1 MARTISGHTA
11 ITSTRSPLLAVRHVP
26 GRPVSLRTHRA
37 FLPLFLRLAVLLDI
51 NVAKLSPKDTWSYA
65 YRAPR
70 MGSSSSVSDHAG
82 YACDFW
88 SARIGAHTWPS
99 KMSKDQAEVMS
110 GILERFRTVDG
121 RHLFGW
127 GACNKAPGV
136 VYTGPTYNRPESN
149 DPMHVFV
156 APRITALDAFRARLQ
171 MRIKADGTIR
181 S

>member
-1 MARTISGHTA
+1 MPNTISGHRA
-11 ITSTRSPLLAVRHVP
+11 ITTSRSPLLATRHVP
-26 GRPVSLRTHRA
+26 GRPVSLTTHRA

-70 MGSSSSVSDHAG
+70 MGTATSISDHAG
-82 YACDFW
+82 YATDSW
-88 SARIGAHTWPS
+88 SAREGAHTWPS
-99 KMSKDQAEVMS
+99 RMSKAQAEAMS
-110 GILERFRTVDG
+110 AILERFRTVDG

-136 VYTGPTYNRPESN
+136 VYTGPTYNKPESN

-156 APRITALDAFRARLQ
+156 APGITALDALRARRK
-171 MRIKADGTIR
+171 MRIKADGTVR
-181 S
+181 R

>member
-1 MARTISGHTA
+1 VATTISGHRA
-11 ITSTRSPLLAVRHVP
+11 ITTVRSPLLATRRVP

-37 FLPLFLRLAVLLDI
+37 FLPLYLRLAVLLDI
-51 NVAKLSPKDTWSYA
+51 NVAKLSTKDTWSYA

-70 MGSSSSVSDHAG
+70 MGSSVSISDHAG
-82 YACDFW
+82 FACDFW
-88 SARIGAHTWPS
+88 SAREGAHTWPS
-99 KMSKDQAEVMS
+99 RMSKAQAEAMS

-136 VYTGPTYNRPESN
+136 IYTGPTYNKPESN

-156 APRITALDAFRARLQ
+156 ARGVSALDALRARRQ
-171 MRIKADGTIR
+171 MHLRADGTVR
-181 S
+181 R